1 MRRSVLAGAFLA
13 VLAAPLPALAQ
24 QSDDQPWNGGFDQKN
39 ERRSDFV
46 FGLSPS
52 FALMA
57 ADGYPNEIAKI
68 NDPAYKATS
77 GLAYGPAC
85 EAWIGG
91 ALRDW
96 FSFGVGAAYLQGG
109 NASTLT
115 TGGAFLV
122 RIEAFP
128 FYRLGLKDLALF
140 ANFGAGGLSLHGED
154 HKHAA
159 AGFAS
164 VGGGGVA
171 YELARVGHFAFAPT
185 AEYLLVASQS
195 LSASQALIGARV
207 VFYGGP
213 G

>member
-1 MRRSVLAGAFLA
+1 MRRSVSACAFVA
-13 VLAAPLPALAQ
+13 VLAASLPALAQ
-24 QSDDQPWNGGFDQKN
+24 ESDDQPWSGDFGKKN

-52 FALMA
+52 FVLMA
-57 ADGYPNEIAKI
+57 ADGYPNEVAKI
-68 NDPAYKATS
+68 NDAAYKATS

-91 ALRDW
+91 AITDW
-96 FSFGVGAAYLQGG
+96 FSFGLGGAYLQGG
-109 NASTLT
+109 NSNTLT

-122 RIEAFP
+122 RIETFP
-128 FYRLGLKDLALF
+128 FYRLGLKDLAVY
-140 ANFGAGGLSLHGED
+140 ANFGAGGLSLRGPHHE
-154 HKHAA
+154 HAA

-164 VGGGGVA
+164 VGGGGIA
-171 YELARVGHFAFAPT
+171 YEIARVGHFAFAPT
-185 AEYLLVASQS
+185 AEYMLVASQS

-213 G
+213 S